1 MFRYVIQL
9 KGILI
14 DIDSFPDDLG
24 VWDNICAQYRV
35 CFMTESDQKAIEI
48 RNRYGD
54 ECVYQANGRVFWP
67 NEETHRSVLN
77 RIGLLT
83 TEVAYVSADIS
94 FIINAQVFL
103 SGTILIYPE
112 QLTYEEISR
121 GPDAIYDSIKSL
133 EYGLHTS
140 EIGFYGEVSLNPLIH
155 IKKGFI
161 LSTLL
166 PVQNEKILLFIL
178 GRYFGYSHYMNQ
190 LHPYSSGIYL
200 NKQQGKKYYGVF
212 NEEFGRL
219 FSGAVKIIKQYFKVD
234 CVCNV
239 PTRPGKDNRF
249 SGIVKRVAEENQIE
263 DISSYFYCL
272 KNYDT
277 QKTLSEAARK
287 NNIQGVFSF
296 NGDLTGKVVALV
308 DDVITTGATV
318 KECSYILK
326 KHNAAGV
333 IVVVLGVNQLGGS
346 YWWQQEPSVK
356 CPNCGRRMYLMVNS
370 HTRSFFYSCQCG
382 KTLDYKV
389 AYEKLAFEVNNEFTN
404 R

>member
-54 ECVYQANGRVFWP
+54 ECVYQGNGRVFWP

-77 RIGLLT
+77 RIGLIT

-234 CVCNV
+234 
-239 PTRPGKDNRF
+239 
-249 SGIVKRVAEENQIE
+249 
-263 DISSYFYCL
+263 
-272 KNYDT
+272 
-277 QKTLSEAARK
+277 
-287 NNIQGVFSF
+287 
-296 NGDLTGKVVALV
+296 
-308 DDVITTGATV
+308 
-318 KECSYILK
+318 
-326 KHNAAGV
+326 
-333 IVVVLGVNQLGGS
+333 
-346 YWWQQEPSVK
+346 
-356 CPNCGRRMYLMVNS
+356 
-370 HTRSFFYSCQCG
+370 
-382 KTLDYKV
+382 
-389 AYEKLAFEVNNEFTN
+389 
-404 R
+404 